1 MLTTKLAHT
10 SARRSAL
17 WSLRSA
23 HLANSQLTNTDSVAN
38 CHGEADRPTAAAP
51 APPDPQLQLNKTI
64 YNVSF

>member
-51 APPDPQLQLNKTI
+51 EA
-64 YNVSF
+64 SAHAHHEAGAH